1 MGEEKQTWR
10 GNVRGQEMEVGEED
24 GGRGITVGRF
34 PAPAV
39 SATFSTAVEMSYK
52 C

>member
-24 GGRGITVGRF
+24 GGRGIKGEDREGGRKGLELF
-34 PAPAV
+34 V
-39 SATFSTAVEMSYK
+39 
-52 C
+52 